1 VQITPLDIRR
11 QRFKRIMRGY
21 DPSEV
26 EAFLEMLAEAWE
38 ETCEKLEG
46 FERELDVLRA
56 RSADFDRMEGAVRE
70 VLVAQ
75 QQSAAT
81 ARDEAEKQAELIV
94 RDAEI
99 KATSL
104 VNEAR
109 ERVQILTETIR
120 ELQDKRVSILSQ
132 IRSFIDSQE
141 RIIELEETR
150 IRTEMVPEEERFPD
164 EEEGDGPVLKLSE
177 L

>member
-1 VQITPLDIRR
+1 MHITPLDIRR
-11 QRFKRIMRGY
+11 QRFKRTMRGY

-38 ETCEKLEG
+38 ETCVRLEG
-46 FERELDVLRA
+46 CERELDVLRA
-56 RSADFDRMEGAVRE
+56 RSADFGRMEGAVRE

-75 QQSAAT
+75 QQSAAS

-94 RDAEI
+94 RGAEI
-99 KATSL
+99 KASSL
-104 VNEAR
+104 ISAAR
-109 ERVQILTETIR
+109 ERVQVLTETIR
-120 ELQDKRVSILSQ
+120 ELQDKRVSILSN

-150 IRTEMVPEEERFPD
+150 IRAEIVPADERFPD
-164 EEEGDGPVLKLSE
+164 EEEGDGPILNLSE

>member
-1 VQITPLDIRR
+1 
-11 QRFKRIMRGY
+11 MRGY
-21 DPSEV
+21 DSSEV

-38 ETCEKLEG
+38 ETCERVESSQG
-46 FERELDVLRA
+46 ELDILRA

-81 ARDEAEKQAELIV
+81 AREEAEKEAELII
-94 RDAEI
+94 RAAEV
-99 KATSL
+99 KAASL
-104 VNEAR
+104 INESR
-109 ERVQILTETIR
+109 ERVQVLTETIR
-120 ELQDKRVSILSQ
+120 ELQDKRISLLSQ

-141 RIIELEETR
+141 RIIELEESR
-150 IRTEMVPEEERFPD
+150 IRAELVPDGERFPD
-164 EEEGDGPVLKLSE
+164 EEEGDGPILNLSE

>member
-1 VQITPLDIRR
+1 
-11 QRFKRIMRGY
+11 MRGY

-38 ETCEKLEG
+38 EAGDQLDNYR
-46 FERELDVLRA
+46 RELDVLRA

-81 ARDEAEKQAELIV
+81 AREDAEKEAELIV
-94 RDAEI
+94 RDSEI
-99 KATSL
+99 KASNL
-104 VNEAR
+104 VSEAR
-109 ERVQILTETIR
+109 ERVQVLTETIR

-141 RIIELEETR
+141 RIIELEEGR
-150 IRTEMVPEEERFPD
+150 IRAELVPDSERFPG
-164 EEEGDGPVLKLSE
+164 EEAGDGPVLKISE

>member
-1 VQITPLDIRR
+1 MQITPLDIRR

-38 ETCEKLEG
+38 ETCERLEG
-46 FERELDVLRA
+46 CERELDVLRA

-94 RDAEI
+94 RDAEV
-99 KATSL
+99 KSASL
-104 VNEAR
+104 INEAR
-109 ERVQILTETIR
+109 ERVQVLTETIR

-150 IRTEMVPEEERFPD
+150 IRAEIVPDEERFPD